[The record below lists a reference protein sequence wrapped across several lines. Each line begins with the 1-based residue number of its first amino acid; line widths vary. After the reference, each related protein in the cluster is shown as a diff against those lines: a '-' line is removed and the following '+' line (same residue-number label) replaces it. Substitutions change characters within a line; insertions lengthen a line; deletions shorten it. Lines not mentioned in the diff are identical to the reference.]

1 MHSNATSLSPLHS
14 SMVQQEFS
22 QLIQEETNRK
32 NTDRLYPQGA
42 QILVRNK
49 EDYTTGHS
57 GS

>member
-1 MHSNATSLSPLHS
+1 
-14 SMVQQEFS
+14 MVQQEFS